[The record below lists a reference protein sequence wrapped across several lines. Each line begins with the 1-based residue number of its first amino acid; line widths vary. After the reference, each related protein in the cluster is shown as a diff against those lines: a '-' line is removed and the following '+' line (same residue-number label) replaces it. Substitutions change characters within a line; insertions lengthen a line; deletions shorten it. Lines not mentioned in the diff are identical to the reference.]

1 MSQASSSWKWRW
13 QVILPSLT
21 VISALVGAPPPA
33 TQLFPIVL
41 KPRYAHFIFTS
52 IIILLLF
59 WHKSGGA
66 IREQTTCTARPANAS
81 SYLCLICVLVLPNL
95 LSLSVPPNN
104 CKKTNATNRTVKK
117 DYPPQIPS
125 YYSTSNVSLVCC
137 QRYFEANWYKK
148 LNRGSSFWGLVGD
161 TFDRVVVGSVSST
174 QLAIPWIGWW
184 YFGQLVTV
192 NGTICYLP
200 IGNSL

>member
-1 MSQASSSWKWRW
+1 MLCEISFSRN
-13 QVILPSLT
+13 SL
-21 VISALVGAPPPA
+21 S
-33 TQLFPIVL
+33 
-41 KPRYAHFIFTS
+41 
-52 IIILLLF
+52 LLLF

-125 YYSTSNVSLVCC
+125 YYSTSNARLVCC
-137 QRYFEANWYKK
+137 QRYFDANWYKK
-148 LNRGSSFWGLVGD
+148 LNRDSSIWSFP
-161 TFDRVVVGSVSST
+161 
-174 QLAIPWIGWW
+174 QNIPQKYDLHCRWRTCLGR
-184 YFGQLVTV
+184 
-192 NGTICYLP
+192 
-200 IGNSL
+200 SLGKNVPYGRSNCNYANYCRWPPL